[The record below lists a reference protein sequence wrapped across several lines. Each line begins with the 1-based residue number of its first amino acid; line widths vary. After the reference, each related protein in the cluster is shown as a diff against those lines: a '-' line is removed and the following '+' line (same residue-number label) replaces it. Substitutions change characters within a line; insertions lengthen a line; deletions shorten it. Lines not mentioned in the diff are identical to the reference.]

1 MNILFKKTNLLL
13 LVFFFSIGIM
23 GQNKNQ
29 IVRIAEIEVFPEYLD
44 QYKAILKEE
53 AQLAVQVESGVIAI
67 LPMFRKENSPQIRIL
82 EIYADNESYE
92 AHLKTPH
99 FLLYKNSTLK
109 MVKSLQLMDMDVLD
123 LKTMRLM
130 FAKYSEK
137 K

>member
-1 MNILFKKTNLLL
+1 
-13 LVFFFSIGIM
+13 
-23 GQNKNQ
+23 
-29 IVRIAEIEVFPEYLD
+29 
-44 QYKAILKEE
+44 
-53 AQLAVQVESGVIAI
+53 
-67 LPMFRKENSPQIRIL
+67 MFRKENSPQIRIL

-109 MVKSLQLMDMDVLD
+109 MVKSVQLMDMDVLD
-123 LKTMRLM
+123 PQTMRVM